1 MILHPRL
8 ARAASACRA
17 RHPLLCDARLLQ
29 IAFLA
34 TLLSIGVLARDFALL
49 PAQMALAF
57 AAGLAAQA
65 MWIRALDIRHRGVL
79 SAVITCFGLSILLRA
94 DSLWVHPLAA
104 ALAISAKFVIRVH
117 GKHLYNPANLGVIL
131 AVSLLPGAW
140 VSPGQ
145 WGQDVALAAWFVA
158 LGGVVASR
166 ARRSDVAWVFL
177 GAYLGLIALRVAAL
191 GQPWTILFHQ
201 FGNGG
206 LLLFA
211 FFMISD
217 PMTIPNRRMPRMAY
231 AIIVA
236 MVAFLW
242 HFALFKPNG
251 LVWALFFCTPLVPII
266 DRLWPAEKF
275 EFRNQDAR
283 RPDSVTPPRA
293 GDVSRTRSPAAAA
306 TPAAPARNATAP
318 CSTRPARRSWT

>member
-1 MILHPRL
+1 MSVPIFR
-8 ARAASACRA
+8 
-17 RHPLLCDARLLQ
+17 DARLFQ

-34 TLLSIGVLARDFALL
+34 TLLSIGVLLRDFALL

-57 AAGLAAQA
+57 AAGLATQA
-65 MWIRALDIRHRGVL
+65 LWIRALGIRHRGVL

-131 AVSLLPGAW
+131 AISLFPGAW
-140 VSPGQ
+140 ISPGQ
-145 WGQDVALAAWFVA
+145 WGQALALAVWFVV
-158 LGGVVASR
+158 LGGVVVNR
-166 ARRSDVAWVFL
+166 AQRSDIAWVFL
-177 GAYLGLIALRVAAL
+177 AAYLGLIALRVSAL
-191 GQPWTILFHQ
+191 GQPWTIFLHQ
-201 FGNGG
+201 FSNGG

-217 PMTIPNRRMPRMAY
+217 PMTIPNRRDARVAY

-236 MVAFLW
+236 LAAFLW

-251 LVWALFFCTPLVPII
+251 LVWALFFCTPLVPIM

-275 EFRNQDAR
+275 EW
-283 RPDSVTPPRA
+283 RPKPTEGSL
-293 GDVSRTRSPAAAA
+293 
-306 TPAAPARNATAP
+306 PARMRAP
-318 CSTRPARRSWT
+318 EPAREARL